1 MKMTGHFDP
10 DATSWPCSSIPRN
23 SAELDVERQGCVCA
37 LPLSSNASAEAN
49 VRLSMPWTL
58 RQVFRSEAM
67 LLAVFPETDVNDRID
82 DEFILGIADADD
94 GADLHGKPGLVVFLI
109 GIAIV
114 VLASEFGWRL
124 GARTE
129 GHAASGNISALE
141 QSLLGLLALIV
152 GFTFLMAL
160 TRFEARR
167 EAVLNEAN
175 AIGTTALRARLLPE
189 PHRTESLK
197 LLREYAQIRID
208 YIPTGKSFAE
218 LPTLIERSNNIQE
231 ALWQQVKALSA
242 KDNNMV
248 PTGLFIQA
256 LNEMIDN
263 QGKRLSALRNH
274 IPDVVLLS
282 LFGIAAVACG
292 FAGYASG
299 LDPLR
304 TRLPVFITAFLV
316 CSVIF
321 VILDLDRPNV
331 GFITISQQP
340 MIDTVASLSAFNE

>member
-1 MKMTGHFDP
+1 VIRAFGAHCQKPTLLSLGDSGKVVGSRGGGVGHLYNYF
-10 DATSWPCSSIPRN
+10 
-23 SAELDVERQGCVCA
+23 
-37 LPLSSNASAEAN
+37 
-49 VRLSMPWTL
+49 
-58 RQVFRSEAM
+58 F
-67 LLAVFPETDVNDRID
+67 
-82 DEFILGIADADD
+82 
-94 GADLHGKPGLVVFLI
+94 LVVFLI

-114 VLASEFGWRL
+114 FLASEFGWRL
-124 GARTE
+124 GTRTE

-263 QGKRLSALRNH
+263 QGKRLSALRNY

-316 CSVIF
+316 CSVLF

>member
-1 MKMTGHFDP
+1 MGHLYNYF
-10 DATSWPCSSIPRN
+10 
-23 SAELDVERQGCVCA
+23 
-37 LPLSSNASAEAN
+37 
-49 VRLSMPWTL
+49 
-58 RQVFRSEAM
+58 F
-67 LLAVFPETDVNDRID
+67 
-82 DEFILGIADADD
+82 
-94 GADLHGKPGLVVFLI
+94 LVVFLI

-114 VLASEFGWRL
+114 FLASEFGWRL
-124 GARTE
+124 GIRTD
-129 GHAASGNISALE
+129 GHGASGNISALE

-218 LPTLIERSNNIQE
+218 LPTLIDRSNNIQG

-248 PTGLFIQA
+248 PTGLFIQS
-256 LNEMIDN
+256 LNEMIDD
-263 QGKRLSALRNH
+263 QGKRLSALRNY

-292 FAGYASG
+292 FAGYTSG

-304 TRLPVFITAFLV
+304 TRLPVFITAVLV
-316 CSVIF
+316 CGVIF

-340 MIDTVASLSAFNE
+340 MIDTVASLSAYND

>member
-1 MKMTGHFDP
+1 
-10 DATSWPCSSIPRN
+10 
-23 SAELDVERQGCVCA
+23 VEHQYNQYFLIIFLV
-37 LPLSSNASAEAN
+37 
-49 VRLSMPWTL
+49 
-58 RQVFRSEAM
+58 
-67 LLAVFPETDVNDRID
+67 
-82 DEFILGIADADD
+82 GIA
-94 GADLHGKPGLVVFLI
+94 VVFL
-109 GIAIV
+109 V
-114 VLASEFGWRL
+114 SEFGWRL
-124 GARTE
+124 GTRTE
-129 GHAASGNISALE
+129 GHGASGNISALE
-141 QSLLGLLALIV
+141 QSLLGLLALMV

-160 TRFEARR
+160 TRFETRR

-218 LPTLIERSNNIQE
+218 IQPLINRSNNIQE

-242 KDNNMV
+242 KDTSMV

-256 LNEMIDN
+256 LNEMIDH
-263 QGKRLSALRNH
+263 QGKRLSALRNY
-274 IPDVVLLS
+274 IPGVVLLS

-304 TRLPVFITAFLV
+304 TRVPVFITAFLV
-316 CSVIF
+316 CSVIL
-321 VILDLDRPNV
+321 VILDLDRPNA
-331 GFITISQQP
+331 GFIAISQQP
-340 MIDTVASLSAFNE
+340 MIDAVASLSAFND